1 MIATNQSLSNIM
13 YQIHT
18 ILEKRVQERTA
29 QLEKV
34 NQQLQQ
40 EIKTRQLLE
49 HKLRT
54 SEAEIRRFFE
64 AMTDIVLLVDR
75 EANNIQV
82 APTQPDRLYPPDTN
96 IINRMIDA
104 FYGDNSQLFL
114 MQVDWSL
121 KSNQIINFVYS
132 LTLENEKKIW
142 FSASITPI
150 SEDTVVWVGR
160 DITERKQLEES
171 LHELTD
177 KLEERTVEL
186 INTNKC
192 LEQEIIE
199 RKKAQDHLEDF
210 AEQLKQKNQELE
222 EFVYVASHDLQ
233 EPLRKIQTFSDRII
247 KKYSELLDDKGKDYI
262 NRMQNAT
269 LRMQNL
275 INDLL
280 ALSRI
285 SSKQKPFV
293 KVDLNEI
300 IKEVISDLEMYL
312 EDGNGKVIFHEF
324 PVIEADP
331 TQMRQLLQNLIGNGL
346 KFHQENLQPIVEVES
361 HIIDSN
367 YCQIMIKDNGIG
379 FEEKY
384 KERIFR
390 VFERLHPRSSYEG
403 TGIGLSICRKI
414 VERHHGIITV
424 DSILGKGSTF
434 IIHLPLSHE
443 HN

>member
-1 MIATNQSLSNIM
+1 MIANNQSSSNIM

-49 HKLRT
+49 GKLRT

-82 APTQPDRLYPPDTN
+82 APTQADRLYPPDTN

-104 FYGDNSQLFL
+104 FYGENSQLFL

-171 LHELTD
+171 LHELAD
-177 KLEERTVEL
+177 KLEERTIEL
-186 INTNKC
+186 IKTNEC
-192 LEQEIIE
+192 LEQEITE
-199 RKKAQDHLEDF
+199 RKKAQDHLQDF
-210 AEQLKQKNQELE
+210 AEQLKHKNQELE

-247 KKYSELLDDKGKDYI
+247 KKYNELLDDKGKDYI

-285 SSKQKPFV
+285 SSQQKPFV
-293 KVDLNEI
+293 KVDLNQI
-300 IKEVISDLEMYL
+300 IKEVISDLEIRL
-312 EDGNGKVIFHEF
+312 EDGKGQVIYDQL
-324 PVIEADP
+324 PIIEADP

-346 KFHQENLQPIVEVES
+346 KFHQENIPPIVEIKS
-361 HIIDSN
+361 QIIDSN

-390 VFERLHPRSSYEG
+390 VFERLHARSSYEG

-424 DSILGKGSTF
+424 NSILGKGSTF
-434 IIHLPLSHE
+434 IIHLPLSYE
-443 HN
+443 NN